1 MLGEKSNRVICLI
14 QLRVSFYP
22 AMVEKV
28 VYELGEA
35 VATASRV
42 CEKLSVTAVMV
53 NVVDEE
59 EIEKVKY

>member
-1 MLGEKSNRVICLI
+1 LI